1 MTAILIRVLIF
12 AGLGLMVYLGVR
24 RIFRDWTKKFD
35 TDAAEAKRL
44 RHERDLAERQRPD
57 VIDLKRDDD
66 GTFRPNGSKDDKR
79 G

>member
-1 MTAILIRVLIF
+1 MLLRILIIAVL
-12 AGLGLMVYLGVR
+12 ALMVYFGVR
-24 RIFRDWTKKFD
+24 RIWKDWSQKFD
-35 TDAAEAKRL
+35 RDAAEEKRL

-66 GTFRPNGSKDDKR
+66 GTFRPGEPKDDRR